1 MYFEICIG
9 TYTSICQAIFL
20 PDHMKDKVD
29 EMWADLYLTIYLKVN
44 KYCKLDLHLRV
55 GVVWKASKQLDS
67 KDIMYVYAG
76 SVSFSCY
83 IGR

>member
-1 MYFEICIG
+1 MPG
-9 TYTSICQAIFL
+9 NL
-20 PDHMKDKVD
+20 PAWPHEGGKREKDKVD

-76 SVSFSCY
+76 SVSFSYY